1 MNDFVCALTHVTST
15 FLPGNVRQ
23 RTEPGLTDPRRAR
36 AVRAQTW
43 SITCAECAA
52 EIFGDGDLACDRRRA
67 IGAAGKWPGDERGGR
82 GSEEK
87 EEARAAG
94 RTNLSRAAC
103 LRANGRFQT
112 GMGEMSCGRM
122 AALPACAVT
131 APGMKSGCGR
141 RPGPGQC
148 PPEMPRT
155 LLPSFTSG
163 AGSAG
168 LPPGSAV
175 MDARPLPAL
184 ARYIASSACLIN
196 CS

>member
-1 MNDFVCALTHVTST
+1 MNHFVGALTHVTST
-15 FLPGNVRQ
+15 FFIRQ
-23 RTEPGLTDPRRAR
+23 CATAHRVGPDGTRRAR
-36 AVRAQTW
+36 AVCAQTW
-43 SITCAECAA
+43 SITRAECAA
-52 EIFGDGDLACDRRRA
+52 EIFGGGDLACDCRRA
-67 IGAAGKWPGDERGGR
+67 IGAAGEWPGDERGGR

-87 EEARAAG
+87 EEACAAG
-94 RTNLSRAAC
+94 RTNLSRAGR
-103 LRANGRFQT
+103 LRANARCQT

-122 AALPACAVT
+122 PALPACAVT

-141 RPGPGQC
+141 RPGPGQR

-163 AGSAG
+163 AGSAS